1 MRLTYVNLSENVGWI
16 RIQEKTFKRWM
27 NEHLKHRKLEVEDIT
42 EDLNDGLAL
51 INLLEVL
58 SHKSIGRFVFYLSCI
73 CLFYFVVFSFHFVI
87 QL

>member
-1 MRLTYVNLSENVGWI
+1 
-16 RIQEKTFKRWM
+16 M

-58 SHKSIGRFVFYLSCI
+58 SHKSIGRFTSTL
-73 CLFYFVVFSFHFVI
+73 L
-87 QL
+87 LA